1 MKESKGITLIALAI
15 TIIVVLILAAVTINQ
30 INVNYG
36 IINKTNV
43 VKEKKEIS
51 EITCLFPM

>member
-1 MKESKGITLIALAI
+1 MKENKGIMLIALVI

-30 INVNYG
+30 INGNYG

-43 VKEKKEIS
+43 VKEKKRFQK
-51 EITCLFPM
+51 L